1 MFTLLIPSLI
11 FAAATAGLAILAYGH
26 RRAYKLTETVL
37 LLVSFVIFVFLMGRN
52 MGIVDGCSA
61 LYGASGN
68 FTLKLRDACEAKQI
82 PRILPMYGS
91 LLVYLVFLRYF
102 PHSSKLE
109 TDKRGDDQ
117 S

>member
-1 MFTLLIPSLI
+1 M
-11 FAAATAGLAILAYGH
+11 
-26 RRAYKLTETVL
+26 
-37 LLVSFVIFVFLMGRN
+37 SFVIFVFLTGRN
-52 MGIVDGCSA
+52 MGIMDWCSA
-61 LYGASGN
+61 LYSAGGN
-68 FTLKLRDACEAKQI
+68 INLKLRDACEAKQI

-109 TDKRGDDQ
+109 KDKRGDND